1 LDDKLIKTQTK
12 LQETKDKEPQAIKRI
27 ERLTQKIQ
35 RLKGIK
41 KELEAKKKTNDEKNR
56 EIKTDK
62 TQAIIEYP
70 TK

>member
-1 LDDKLIKTQTK
+1 MDDKLIKTQTK

-56 EIKTDK
+56 EIKTDE